1 MALFYPHDCQTAN
14 SVHASNWP
22 KWCSLSEPWT
32 PWTMA
37 SMVWDFRLGCTV
49 GRRSTMWFWPKK
61 IQQLIHPNGRLIG
74 DLVFPQ
80 HFSLFKRWRPNSI
93 HYVYIYIHTYIHICA
108 CVIIYICHCMYV
120 RMYVCLS
127 VMIYIY
133 IYIYAIIYISLY
145 IHVIICLYI
154 YIYVIIYIYVCVCRV
169 FICHYIYMSF

>member
-93 HYVYIYIHTYIHICA
+93 HYVYIHTYIHTCA
-108 CVIIYICHCMYV
+108 CVIIYIYIIVCMYV
-120 RMYVCLS
+120 CMSVCLS
-127 VMIYIY
+127 WYIY
-133 IYIYAIIYISLY
+133 MQSYIFHYTYMSLY
-145 IHVIICLYI
+145 VCI
-154 YIYVIIYIYVCVCRV
+154 YIYVIIYIYMYVCVVCLYA
-169 FICHYIYMSF
+169 IIYIYMSF